1 MPGRHIPGVVEF
13 LKLHARKNPR
23 ALLSLLGRVMPLQI
37 GGTDGGPIRMVDDTM
52 SEKEAAEVYAQQLR
66 VRRGYEDTR
75 KRVTQGD
82 ERAAPARRHRLVRL
96 IEAR

>member
-37 GGTDGGPIRMVDDTM
+37 GGTDGGPIRTVDDT
-52 SEKEAAEVYAQQLR
+52 
-66 VRRGYEDTR
+66 TR
-75 KRVTQGD
+75 SS
-82 ERAAPARRHRLVRL
+82 
-96 IEAR
+96 